1 MIILYPIWL
10 LLASFGILPLERF
23 LKHRII
29 AQAKQKVAQFPN
41 LIVIGITGSYGKTS
55 VKEMLK
61 AMLETSCTV
70 IATPGTHNT
79 PLGISE
85 FILQHLTAHTEIMI
99 VEMGAYLP
107 GDITQL
113 CEIVKPHI
121 AVLTWIT
128 VQHLERFKSLERI
141 IQTKFEITKK
151 LTSSDFFFT
160 DGENTAVQE
169 GVQKYTPH
177 TSFHIQKI
185 WPLKVKYLP
194 DFTGISFVFEW
205 EEYRTKLLGKH
216 SAKNIVLALSV
227 AKQTMMLKNASS
239 THNLKEV
246 VEKLPFVP
254 HRLEVVRT
262 SKTGII
268 VIDDSFNG
276 NKEGVMSTIDLL
288 RYTPFQWRKV
298 YFTPWLVELGKK
310 SDEVHL
316 EIGKSLAGAVEVV
329 LLVKNEATLKIKEGL
344 LKAGFDEKHIQFFS
358 TALEA
363 HKALSSILQKGDVV
377 VFQNDLTDNYG

>member
-121 AVLTWIT
+121 AVLT
-128 VQHLERFKSLERI
+128 
-141 IQTKFEITKK
+141 
-151 LTSSDFFFT
+151 
-160 DGENTAVQE
+160 
-169 GVQKYTPH
+169 
-177 TSFHIQKI
+177 
-185 WPLKVKYLP
+185 
-194 DFTGISFVFEW
+194 
-205 EEYRTKLLGKH
+205 
-216 SAKNIVLALSV
+216 
-227 AKQTMMLKNASS
+227 
-239 THNLKEV
+239 
-246 VEKLPFVP
+246 
-254 HRLEVVRT
+254 
-262 SKTGII
+262 
-268 VIDDSFNG
+268 
-276 NKEGVMSTIDLL
+276 
-288 RYTPFQWRKV
+288 
-298 YFTPWLVELGKK
+298 
-310 SDEVHL
+310 
-316 EIGKSLAGAVEVV
+316 
-329 LLVKNEATLKIKEGL
+329 
-344 LKAGFDEKHIQFFS
+344 
-358 TALEA
+358 
-363 HKALSSILQKGDVV
+363 
-377 VFQNDLTDNYG
+377 